1 MLLARYAAIV
11 GAGQTKFGD
20 HPELSV
26 KELFAEAYREA
37 LDSVNKGLN
46 QKEIQAFYVGTL
58 GVGGYQ
64 IGNISAA
71 LADHVGLNGVATF
84 RVENAC
90 ASSSFALLSAVQG
103 ILSSQY
109 DIVLV
114 AGVEKMRDMS
124 SERAKYWL
132 GVSGDTEYERL
143 AGMTFAG
150 HYAIMATRY
159 IHEYGVDKEYLSMI
173 AVKNHHNGSLNP
185 KAQFQRAVTL
195 EEALNAPSLAYP
207 LNLYDACPTSD
218 GASVVILVKP
228 ELAER
233 FTDTPVYISGF
244 GAGSDTLALYERE
257 DLTGLKATRI
267 AAKQAYKMAGI
278 KPNNIDLAEV
288 HDCFTIAEMMAYED
302 LGFAEKGKGW
312 MLVEDGS
319 TQLSGCIPVN
329 PSGGLKAKGHP
340 IGATGTAQTYE
351 VFHQL
356 RGTAEGPSRRIQ
368 EAETGL
374 SHNVGGSGAT
384 ATVFIYQR

>member
-1 MLLARYAAIV
+1 MKRLAAIV
-11 GAGQTKFGD
+11 GAGQTRFGD
-20 HPELSV
+20 HPDLSV

-37 LDSVNKGLN
+37 LGSVDKGLDA
-46 QKEIQAFYVGTL
+46 KKIKALYVGTL

-64 IGNISAA
+64 IGNVSAA
-71 LADHVGLNGVATF
+71 LADHVGLRDVAAF

-109 DIVLV
+109 DVVLV

-124 SERAKYWL
+124 SDRAKYWL

-159 IHEYGVDKEYLSMI
+159 MHEHSVDKKYLSMI
-173 AVKNHHNGSLNP
+173 AVKNHYNGSLNP
-185 KAQFQRAVTL
+185 KAQFQKAISL
-195 EEALNAPSLAYP
+195 EEALKAPSLAYP

-218 GASVVILVKP
+218 GASVLIVVKA
-228 ELAER
+228 ELAKK
-233 FTDTPVYISGF
+233 FTDTPVYVTGF
-244 GAGSDTLALYERE
+244 GAGSDTLALHDRE
-257 DLTGLKATRI
+257 DLTGLRATRM
-267 AAKQAYKMAGI
+267 AADQAYQLARI
-278 KPNNIDLAEV
+278 KSGDIDFAEV
-288 HDCFTIAEMMAYED
+288 HDCFTIAEIMAYED
-302 LGFAEKGKGW
+302 LGFAKRGKGW
-312 MLVEDGS
+312 LLADDGS
-319 TQLSGCIPVN
+319 TKLSGRIPVN

-340 IGATGTAQTYE
+340 IGATGAAQTYE
-351 VFHQL
+351 IFHQL
-356 RGTAEGPSRRIQ
+356 RGTADNPSRQ
-368 EAETGL
+368 VKGAEMGL